1 MVAPEAVTVEPAAVM
16 VGEARA
22 AVVKEAAAKAVAA
35 TAEG

>member
-1 MVAPEAVTVEPAAVM
+1 MAPAAVMVEPAAVM
-16 VGEARA
+16 VGEARE